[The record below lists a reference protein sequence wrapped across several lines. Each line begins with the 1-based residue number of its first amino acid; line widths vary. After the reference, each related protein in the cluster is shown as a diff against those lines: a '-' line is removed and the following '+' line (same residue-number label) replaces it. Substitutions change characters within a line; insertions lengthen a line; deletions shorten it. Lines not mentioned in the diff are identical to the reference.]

1 MKSTLCALLF
11 AVPLTLFAQSKF
23 GEKIE
28 VKLIEVDAVVTD
40 AKGNRVYG
48 LTADD
53 FLLFEGKKQQEISN
67 FSEYRSPEAKANVAQ
82 TQPPA
87 GSEVKAAV
95 IPREPHSI
103 MVLIDALPRRRL
115 IRERA
120 MKDLE
125 QVLDR
130 TLQQGDRASV
140 IAWSSGYE
148 RPATVQEPTN
158 DLDAIRQAIRR
169 IAGTVTAAEQVN
181 LSDTTGT
188 ETFLKEAELLGGV
201 NGIAV
206 DAATQKQVTQ
216 RFGAEQDLLLLRR
229 KCASMQRLI
238 STLAA
243 QPGKKS
249 FIYVSQTFM
258 MPDEGDE
265 GASAGA
271 RTQGLEIIERL
282 VKQANASSVTVYA
295 VRPYL
300 YSPDDDD
307 TISSHDTSIDSVDAA
322 RSKGFRGHN
331 LSTEA
336 LQYLTL
342 PTGGAFGTGPDS
354 VANVGATIA
363 EDLESYYSLAYRARS
378 DGGDHERKITVRTK
392 DPAYTVRN
400 RRAFIEK
407 SNETTAR
414 DSLIDHLFSN
424 EGANDLAFDVAEAPV
439 QRAGRNRWLLPI
451 ELKIPT
457 SQLQY
462 VDDKGQRVAHV
473 KILIAAAFG
482 VSEITPV
489 TDQTLRIVARE
500 DDRGGYITYETKIL
514 GDNRGSKVSIGVFD
528 MASGLAGY
536 RTIDT
541 RERFH

>member
-125 QVLDR
+125 
-130 TLQQGDRASV
+130 QGDRASV

-282 VKQANASSVTVYA
+282 MKQANASSVTVYA

-392 DPAYTVRN
+392 DPAYTLRN
-400 RRAFIEK
+400 RRSFIEK

>member
-1 MKSTLCALLF
+1 MKSTLCALLL
-11 AVPLTLFAQSKF
+11 AVPLSLFAQSKF

-158 DLDAIRQAIRR
+158 DLDAIRQAIHR

-400 RRAFIEK
+400 RRSFIEK

>member
-1 MKSTLCALLF
+1 MKSRLCALLL

-28 VKLIEVDAVVTD
+28 VKLIEIDAVVTD

-48 LTADD
+48 LTAGD
-53 FLLFEGKKQQEISN
+53 FLLFEGRKQQEISN
-67 FSEYRSPEAKANVAQ
+67 FSEYRSPEAKVN
-82 TQPPA
+82 A
-87 GSEVKAAV
+87 GSEAKAAV
-95 IPREPHSI
+95 IPRREPHSI
-103 MVLIDALPRRRL
+103 MVLIDALPRRRF
-115 IRERA
+115 IRDRA
-120 MKDLE
+120 LKDLE
-125 QVLDR
+125 QVLGR
-130 TLQQGDRASV
+130 TLQTGDRASV
-140 IAWSSGYE
+140 IAWASGYE
-148 RPATVQEPTN
+148 RPVTVQEPTN
-158 DLDAIRQAIRR
+158 DLALIHQAIRR

-181 LSDTTGT
+181 LGDTTGT
-188 ETFLKEAELLGGV
+188 ETFFKEAESVGGE
-201 NGIAV
+201 NGIGA
-206 DAATQKQVTQ
+206 DAATQNQFTQ
-216 RFGAEQDLLLLRR
+216 RVGAQQDIMLLRR
-229 KCASMQRLI
+229 KCRSMQRLI

-258 MPDEGDE
+258 MPDEGGD
-265 GASAGA
+265 GASSGA
-271 RTQGLEIIERL
+271 RAQGLEIIERL

-307 TISSHDTSIDSVDAA
+307 TVKSVDTIDSLDAT
-322 RSKGFRGHN
+322 RNKGFRGHN

-336 LQYLTL
+336 LQQLTL

-354 VANVGATIA
+354 VAKVGAAII

-378 DGGDHERKITVRTK
+378 DGGDRERKITVRTK
-392 DPAYTVRN
+392 NPAYTVRS
-400 RRAFIEK
+400 RHAFIEK
-407 SNETTAR
+407 SNETIAR
-414 DSLIDHLFSN
+414 DSLIDRLFSN
-424 EGANDLAFDVAEAPV
+424 EGANDLAFDVAEKPV
-439 QRAGRNRWLLPI
+439 QRIGRNRWLLPI
-451 ELKIPT
+451 ELRIPT

-462 VDDKGQRVAHV
+462 VDDAANVDNRGQRVAHV

-514 GDNRGSKVSIGVFD
+514 GDSRGSKVSIGVFD
-528 MASGLAGY
+528 TASGLAGY
-536 RTIDT
+536 RTIDN
-541 RERFH
+541 RQRFP